1 MTRFDDV
8 NPSDLRQRETIISP
22 RGPCLE
28 TGFQSLVCDFLLLF
42 NPST

>member
-1 MTRFDDV
+1 MTRFDNV
-8 NPSDLRQRETIISP
+8 TARDLRQRETISS

-28 TGFQSLVCDFLLLF
+28 TGFQSLVCDFLLLL